1 MSAKSKKPSKNFG
14 QKTKAELEKP
24 FAPKLWAKAKQLA
37 AQYTVVIQPEP
48 DLGYFGRTIEMPY
61 VMADG
66 KTPEA
71 CIAELMEATAL
82 AIAVDL
88 ENGERPPRP
97 AGDEKRTAQV
107 NLRLTQRE
115 KFDIEEAARR
125 EGFRGVSDFVRSAAL
140 EKAG

>member
-1 MSAKSKKPSKNFG
+1 MSVKSKKPSAKSKS
-14 QKTKAELEKP
+14 KTKAELEKAV
-24 FAPKLWAKAKQLA
+24 APKVWSKAKQLA

-71 CIAELMEATAL
+71 CIAELIEATTL
-82 AIAVDL
+82 AVATCL
-88 ENGERPPRP
+88 EDGQRPPRP
-97 AGDEKRTAQV
+97 AGDQKRTAQV
-107 NLRLTQRE
+107 NLRLTERE

-125 EGFRGVSDFVRSAAL
+125 EGYRGVSDFVRSAAL
-140 EKAG
+140 EKAS